1 MMTSLFP
8 YLNFDGNAK
17 EATHYYL
24 EALDGELLGITTFG
38 EAPKDDSIESVESEE
53 FSLPP
58 GVEDLIMNAQIRLK
72 NGAML
77 MISDVFPGREF
88 HDGNNLSLT
97 LTYDDVEE
105 ARAVFNRLAEGGSI
119 GMELQQ
125 TFWSPLYGS
134 LKDRYGVEWQISVDA
149 V

>member
-1 MMTSLFP
+1 MLTSLFP

-17 EATHYYL
+17 EATHYYV
-24 EALDGELLGITTFG
+24 EALDGELLDITTFG
-38 EAPKDDSIESVESEE
+38 EAPKDDSAESEE

-58 GVEDLIMNAQIRLK
+58 GVEDRIMNAQIRLK

-77 MISDVFPGREF
+77 MISDVLPGMVF
-88 HDGNNLSLT
+88 HIGNNLSLT
-97 LTYDDVEE
+97 LTYDDVEQ
-105 ARAVFNRLAEGGSI
+105 ARAVFNRLADGGSV

-134 LKDRYGVEWQISVDA
+134 LKDRYGTEWQISVDA

>member
-1 MMTSLFP
+1 MLTSLFP

-17 EATHYYL
+17 EATHFYVA
-24 EALDGELLGITTFG
+24 ALDGALLDITTFG
-38 EAPKDDSIESVESEE
+38 EAPKDDSAAEE

-58 GVEDLIMNAQIRLK
+58 GVENLIMNSQIKLK

-77 MISDVFPGREF
+77 MISDVFLGREF
-88 HDGNNLSLT
+88 HTGNHMSLT

-105 ARAVFNRLAEGGSI
+105 ARTVFNRLAEGGKI

-134 LKDRYGVEWQISVDA
+134 LTDRYGVEWQISVDA

>member
-1 MMTSLFP
+1 MLTSLFP

-17 EATHYYL
+17 EAMHYYV
-24 EALDGELLGITTFG
+24 EALDGELLGMTTFG
-38 EAPKDDSIESVESEE
+38 EAPKDDSAAAEE

-58 GVEDLIMNAQIRLK
+58 GVEDLVMNAQIKLK

-77 MISDVFPGREF
+77 MISDVFPGMHF
-88 HDGNNLSLT
+88 QPGNHISLT

-105 ARAVFNRLAEGGSI
+105 ARTVFNRLAEGGSI

-134 LKDRYGVEWQISVDA
+134 LTDRYGVEWQISVDA

>member
-1 MMTSLFP
+1 MLTSLFP

-17 EATHYYL
+17 EATHYYV

-38 EAPKDDSIESVESEE
+38 EAPKDDSIESEE

-58 GVEDLIMNAQIRLK
+58 GVEDLIMNAQIKLK

-77 MISDVFPGREF
+77 MVSDVFPGRGF
-88 HDGNNLSLT
+88 QIGNHISLT

-105 ARAVFNRLAEGGSI
+105 ARVVFNRLADGGSI

-134 LKDRYGVEWQISVDA
+134 LTDRYGIEWQISVDA

>member
-1 MMTSLFP
+1 MLTSLFP

-17 EATHYYL
+17 EATHYYV
-24 EALDGELLGITTFG
+24 ATLDGELLGMTTFG
-38 EAPKDDSIESVESEE
+38 EAPKDDSEAAEE
-53 FSLPP
+53 FPLPS
-58 GVEDLIMNAQIRLK
+58 GVENLIMNAQIKLK

-88 HDGNNLSLT
+88 HTGNHISLT

-105 ARAVFNRLAEGGSI
+105 ARTVFNRLAEGGSI

-134 LKDRYGVEWQISVDA
+134 LTDRYGVEWQISVDGA
-149 V
+149 

>member
-1 MMTSLFP
+1 MLTSLFP

-17 EATHYYL
+17 EATHYYV
-24 EALDGELLGITTFG
+24 EALDGELVGITTFG
-38 EAPKDDSIESVESEE
+38 EAPKDDSAESEE

-58 GVEDLIMNAQIRLK
+58 GVEDLIMNAQIKLK
-72 NGAML
+72 NGALL
-77 MISDVFPGREF
+77 MISDVFPGRGF
-88 HDGNNLSLT
+88 QTGNHISLT
-97 LTYDDVEE
+97 LTYDDLEE
-105 ARAVFNRLAEGGSI
+105 ARTVFNRLADGGSI

-134 LKDRYGVEWQISVDA
+134 LTDRYGIEWQISVDA

>member
-1 MMTSLFP
+1 MLTSLFP

-17 EATHYYL
+17 EATHFYV

-38 EAPKDDSIESVESEE
+38 EAPKDDSAESEE
-53 FSLPP
+53 FPLPP
-58 GVEDLIMNAQIRLK
+58 GVEDLIMNAQIKLK
-72 NGAML
+72 NGALL
-77 MISDVFPGREF
+77 MISDVFPGRGF
-88 HDGNNLSLT
+88 QTGNHISLT
-97 LTYDDVEE
+97 LTYDDLEE
-105 ARAVFNRLAEGGSI
+105 ARTVFNRLAEGGSI

-134 LKDRYGVEWQISVDA
+134 LKDRYGIEWQISVDA

>member
-1 MMTSLFP
+1 MLTSLFP

-17 EATHYYL
+17 EATHFYV
-24 EALDGELLGITTFG
+24 EALDGELIDITTFG
-38 EAPKDDSIESVESEE
+38 EAPKDESDASEE
-53 FSLPP
+53 ASLPP
-58 GVEDLIMNAQIRLK
+58 GVENLVMNAQIKLK

-77 MISDVFPGREF
+77 MISDVFPGMHF
-88 HDGNNLSLT
+88 QLGNHISLT
-97 LTYDDVEE
+97 LTFNDVEE
-105 ARAVFNRLAEGGSI
+105 ARTVFNRLADGGSI

-134 LKDRYGVEWQISVDA
+134 LTDRYGVDWQISVDA

>member
-1 MMTSLFP
+1 MLTSLFP

-17 EATHYYL
+17 EATHFYV

-38 EAPKDDSIESVESEE
+38 EAPNDETATREE

-58 GVEDLIMNAQIRLK
+58 GVEDLIMNAQIRLE

-77 MISDVFPGREF
+77 MTSDVFPGREY
-88 HDGNNLSLT
+88 HTGNNLSLT

-105 ARAVFNRLAEGGSI
+105 ARAVFKRLAQDGSI

-134 LKDRYGVEWQISVDA
+134 LIDRYGIEWQISVDA